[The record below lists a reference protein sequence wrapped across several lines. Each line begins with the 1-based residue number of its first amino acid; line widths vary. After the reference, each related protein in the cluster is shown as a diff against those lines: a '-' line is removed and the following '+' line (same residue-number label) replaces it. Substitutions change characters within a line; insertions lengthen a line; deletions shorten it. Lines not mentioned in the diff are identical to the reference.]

1 MNFLSNNSH
10 VRILCTARYVTLT
23 DLNPAVELLES
34 WGLRVS
40 LGNSIDKIHHQ
51 MGGDVDL
58 RVQDFVDA
66 YFDDD
71 IDIIWIARGGYGT
84 VQVID
89 KMDVDGIT
97 LSRKRNNQNSKLI
110 IGYSDVTY
118 LHARLNRLGIAS
130 IHGFMPLEIT
140 SKSKAAIESLK
151 TILSG
156 KTHKTEIPNTGII
169 KNQEITG
176 IIVGGNLSIL
186 YGLLG
191 SDDFPDTDGTILFI
205 EDIDEYLYHIE
216 RMMFSLKRA
225 GKLSHLKALVVGG
238 MTDMNDHDI
247 PFGKSAV
254 TIIKDITKEY
264 NYPVIFN
271 FPAGHIQDHRCIIL
285 GTKMHVSIRKDHITF
300 KQQYGTA

>member
-1 MNFLSNNSH
+1 MDFLSNKAH
-10 VRILCTARYVTLT
+10 LRIICTARYATSA
-23 DLNPAVELLES
+23 DLNPAVELLKS

-51 MGGDVDL
+51 MGGDTDL
-58 RVQDFVDA
+58 RAQDFLDA

-71 IDIIWIARGGYGT
+71 IDMIWIARGGYGT

-110 IGYSDVTY
+110 IGYSDITY

-140 SKSKAAIESLK
+140 SKPVTTIESLK
-151 TILSG
+151 KVLSG
-156 KTHKTEIPNTGII
+156 ETHHFLIPNNQAINT
-169 KNQEITG
+169 QEITG
-176 IIVGGNLSIL
+176 TIIGGNLSIL

-225 GKLSHLKALVVGG
+225 GKLSRLKALVVGG

-247 PFGKSAV
+247 PFGKDV
-254 TIIKDITKEY
+254 REIIHDITSPY
-264 NYPVIFN
+264 DYPVIFD
-271 FPAGHIQDHRCIIL
+271 FPAGHLSDHRSIIL
-285 GTKMHVSIRKDHITF
+285 GSDIRISITTSTITF
-300 KQQYGTA
+300 KQQYGTT